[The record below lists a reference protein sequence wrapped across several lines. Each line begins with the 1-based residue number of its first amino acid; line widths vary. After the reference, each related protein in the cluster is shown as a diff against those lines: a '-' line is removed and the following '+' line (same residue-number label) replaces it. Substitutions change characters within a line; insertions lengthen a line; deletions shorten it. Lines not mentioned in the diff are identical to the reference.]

1 MIDKTRKVIYII
13 VGTLIII
20 SLVFSLAKKFGLA
33 ASSDDIY
40 DYALVEE
47 FPLPLGVNGF
57 GIGDFVITQQTC
69 YDLQS
74 DGLRRHPN
82 WDYQVL
88 LCRELGSD
96 YLQVM
101 LMGLNGSSN
110 YRGSSSN
117 SLLPYTSDFVF
128 TSGLYLIYNVYSDGS
143 FSFVSEATSHNDFI
157 LDLAGSII
165 SLSGSHVLPK
175 NTFIVNYPVYAY
187 WGNDDH
193 LISSYPGSGGIDFE
207 SFSLFYEGYD
217 PIDPDR
223 PSWISKGQFI
233 RNFEENFGEIENN
246 SELPEVDTAL
256 PSDPSNN
263 ASWFQ
268 KILNGLKT
276 INLSIKSGIVTLG
289 QQIGSFFDSLMD
301 LMDDL
306 ASKIQHSIQLVID
319 NFNEKFSDL
328 RDWIEGVKDKVE
340 EIADYLKDAFSL
352 PSSEEVAELFN
363 QFLVGTTFGQ
373 FLGISNQA
381 VQIIGSLFGQSIPE
395 FETLVFTFNIDFFG
409 QTFPLV
415 LDFGFYTSSVRNTVV
430 GVFLTFFYI
439 GFLIHIIHQL
449 PSIISGSS
457 GVEKDI
463 SPIVK
468 DQVKHTRWNMG
479 LHN

>member
-13 VGTLIII
+13 VGCLTIL
-20 SLVFSLAKKFGLA
+20 SLVFCLAKKVGLC
-33 ASSDDIY
+33 ASSEVVSDRY
-40 DYALVEE
+40 YLNS
-47 FPLPLGVNGF
+47 FPYPVSWL
-57 GIGDFVITQQTC
+57 IG
-69 YDLQS
+69 S
-74 DGLRRHPN
+74 RHQFSSA
-82 WDYQVL
+82 DRQVL
-88 LCRELGSD
+88 LNYANGLSYNSYSIHIIEDGTDSVQLKIYQNPSQYVYPNTTGQNMPRPVFNSSD
-96 YLQVM
+96 FYIRVDGYSLIEYSFID
-101 LMGLNGSSN
+101 SSI
-110 YRGSSSN
+110 RLISSSN
-117 SLLPYTSDFVF
+117 TRDFVF
-128 TSGLYLIYNVYSDGS
+128 LSKPTIRSDSYGLYIPLFTFMYNEPL
-143 FSFVSEATSHNDFI
+143 F
-157 LDLAGSII
+157 
-165 SLSGSHVLPK
+165 
-175 NTFIVNYPVYAY
+175 
-187 WGNDDH
+187 
-193 LISSYPGSGGIDFE
+193 ISSGN
-207 SFSLFYEGYD
+207 FSSYEVTWENV
-217 PIDPDR
+217 
-223 PSWISKGQFI
+223 SISITGHTKGAVLSNYLDSI
-233 RNFEENFGEIENN
+233 EDIENN
-246 SELPEVDTAL
+246 SDLPSVDVSS
-256 PSDPSNN
+256 PSDPNSNIG
-263 ASWFQ
+263 WFQ

-276 INLSIKSGIVTLG
+276 LGDLIKGGVLTIGDFIGNGIQSLKDHIETMTSNI
-289 QQIGSFFDSLMD
+289 QQ
-301 LMDDL
+301 
-306 ASKIQHSIQLVID
+306 SIQLVID

-328 RDWIEGVKDKVE
+328 RDWIQGVKDKVE

-352 PSSEEVAELFN
+352 PTSEQVAELLN

-381 VQIIGSLFGQSIPE
+381 VQIIGSVFGQNIPE

>member
-1 MIDKTRKVIYII
+1 MIDKIRKIIWII
-13 VGTLIII
+13 VGALTIL
-20 SLVFSLAKKFGLA
+20 SLVFALAKKVGLA
-33 ASSDDIY
+33 ASSDSGSSDFQ
-40 DYALVEE
+40 VSE
-47 FPLPLGVNGF
+47 LPFSIGS
-57 GIGDFVITQQTC
+57 GIGTQGLVLDQEWLASIDNRLRAENANRVLSNFSCIVI
-69 YDLQS
+69 D
-74 DGLRRHPN
+74 
-82 WDYQVL
+82 
-88 LCRELGSD
+88 E
-96 YLQVM
+96 
-101 LMGLNGSSN
+101 
-110 YRGSSSN
+110 
-117 SLLPYTSDFVF
+117 
-128 TSGLYLIYNVYSDGS
+128 
-143 FSFVSEATSHNDFI
+143 FVSENNFTLAWYANTLNYYGEVYNYSFVNLVVSDNNSYNLGLFDYRIYIYYRDGNVTFSSRGGAGYPVSFYSNYLVELNPSGTSYQYAF
-157 LDLAGSII
+157 
-165 SLSGSHVLPK
+165 SHYQH
-175 NTFIVNYPVYAY
+175 NYPVYL
-187 WGNDDH
+187 N
-193 LISSYPGSGGIDFE
+193 SYSINLPANSNTDVLAFQLYSE
-207 SFSLFYEGYD
+207 PDD
-217 PIDPDR
+217 PI
-223 PSWISKGQFI
+223 PSGHSKGNVIINYEDSIDQV
-233 RNFEENFGEIENN
+233 EDN
-246 SELPEVDTAL
+246 SSLPSVDVTP

-276 INLSIKSGIVTLG
+276 INQNLKAGVVTIGDYIGQGIQDLKDHIETMTSNI
-289 QQIGSFFDSLMD
+289 QQ
-301 LMDDL
+301 
-306 ASKIQHSIQLVID
+306 SIQLVID

-340 EIADYLKDAFSL
+340 EIANYLKDAFSL
-352 PSSEEVAELFN
+352 PTSDQVAELLN

-381 VQIIGSLFGQSIPE
+381 VQVIGSVFGQDIPE

>member
-1 MIDKTRKVIYII
+1 MIDKIRKIIWII
-13 VGTLIII
+13 VGALTIL
-20 SLVFSLAKKFGLA
+20 SLVFALAKKVGLA
-33 ASSDDIY
+33 ASSVS
-40 DYALVEE
+40 DY
-47 FPLPLGVNGF
+47 PLPYGLNSGYGFTPEQANILNSLDFNFILSKVVQDGLPSDVDTLILREVSSSSVSLGVCKSSGLAVRNFDTFQNSAIDWYYGYSITINPNNPTSIQYNGGGSF
-57 GIGDFVITQQTC
+57 ITWTITFNSFISDNALPSDTFITN
-69 YDLQS
+69 YPIYSTNDLLFN
-74 DGLRRHPN
+74 DNL
-82 WDYQVL
+82 
-88 LCRELGSD
+88 
-96 YLQVM
+96 
-101 LMGLNGSSN
+101 
-110 YRGSSSN
+110 
-117 SLLPYTSDFVF
+117 VF
-128 TSGLYLIYNVYSDGS
+128 TSS
-143 FSFVSEATSHNDFI
+143 VSPPIPSGHSK
-157 LDLAGSII
+157 AG
-165 SLSGSHVLPK
+165 V
-175 NTFIVNYPVYAY
+175 IVNYEDSIDQIED
-187 WGNDDH
+187 N
-193 LISSYPGSGGIDFE
+193 SS
-207 SFSLFYEGYD
+207 L
-217 PIDPDR
+217 
-223 PSWISKGQFI
+223 PS
-233 RNFEENFGEIENN
+233 
-246 SELPEVDTAL
+246 VDVTP

-276 INLSIKSGIVTLG
+276 INQNLKAGVVTIGDYIGQGIQDLKDHIESMTSNI
-289 QQIGSFFDSLMD
+289 QQ
-301 LMDDL
+301 
-306 ASKIQHSIQLVID
+306 SIQLFID
-319 NFNEKFSDL
+319 NFNEKFSNL
-328 RDWIEGVKDKVE
+328 REWIQGVKDKVE

-352 PSSEEVAELFN
+352 PTSEQVAELLN

-381 VQIIGSLFGQSIPE
+381 VQIIGSVFGQNIPE